1 MTPDEKVELAELLAY
16 RTRSA
21 FDIRRDRLI
30 AAETRLGM
38 RESGKF
44 TGRGLA
50 DLLERARRHDDAAR
64 EGKDNGDR
72 FSQDE
77 FAILNCGF
85 RNHQEIEEADRRR
98 QGANLATN
106 GAVITAD

>member
-1 MTPDEKVELAELLAY
+1 MMTPAEKVELAELLAY

-30 AAETRLGM
+30 AAERRLGM
-38 RESGKF
+38 WENGKF

-50 DLLERARRHDDAAR
+50 ELIARARRRDDAPSG
-64 EGKDNGDR
+64 GKDAGDR

-77 FAILNCGF
+77 FAVLNLGF
-85 RNHQEIEEADRRR
+85 RNHQQIEEFDCR
-98 QGANLATN
+98 QRANLGTDGGGIKAH
-106 GAVITAD
+106 

>member
-1 MTPDEKVELAELLAY
+1 VTPDEKIELAELLAY
-16 RTRSA
+16 RTRRA

-30 AAETRLGM
+30 AAETQLGM

-50 DLLERARRHDDAAR
+50 DLLERARCHDVAAR
-64 EGKDNGDR
+64 EGKENGDR

-77 FAILNCGF
+77 FAVLNFGF
-85 RNHQEIEEADRRR
+85 RSHQEIEKFDC
-98 QGANLATN
+98 ATK
-106 GAVITAD
+106 ARILTRMA